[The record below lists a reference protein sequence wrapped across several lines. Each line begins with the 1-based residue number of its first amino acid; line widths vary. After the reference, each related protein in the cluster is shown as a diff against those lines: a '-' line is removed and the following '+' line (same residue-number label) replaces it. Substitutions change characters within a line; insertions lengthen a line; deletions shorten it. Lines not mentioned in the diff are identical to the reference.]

1 MAVTRNALRFAI
13 AAGVVAA
20 TNALPAKALDTIT
33 FNPGLISTN
42 AGNLNPNQQFAVDL
56 ESLTTAVPLDGGFE
70 YGFRYRNVTAAS
82 TGTGLFAGVTG
93 IARVVG
99 NPNNITISYNS
110 SVDDI
115 VGNSPELFSR
125 SLNVSVPAF
134 YLSGLCQVCG
144 ESNTITI
151 STTAASGL
159 TGGAFEGA
167 VDELGTPT
175 SGLYSFNSTAPIAFN
190 FGSSPFRGTFSFTG
204 STEFSGIQPLV
215 NGRNF
220 TITAVP
226 GPLPIAGAAFAFC
239 WSRKL
244 RQRINDQTT
253 I

>member
-42 AGNLNPNQQFAVDL
+42 AGNINPNQQFAVDL
-56 ESLTTAVPLDGGFE
+56 ESLTTAVPPAGGSD
-70 YGFRYRNVTAAS
+70 YGFRYRNVTAAAP
-82 TGTGLFAGVTG
+82 GTGLFAGVTG
-93 IARVVG
+93 TARTVG
-99 NPNNITISYNS
+99 QPNNITIFYNS

-115 VGNSPELFSR
+115 VGNSPELFGR
-125 SLNVSVPAF
+125 SLNVTVATF
-134 YLSGLCQVCG
+134 YLTGSCQVCG

-151 STTAASGL
+151 STTTASGL
-159 TGGAFEGA
+159 TGGEFQGA
-167 VDELGTPT
+167 VDESGTPT
-175 SGLYSFNSTAPIAFN
+175 SGLYTFKSTDPIAFN

-204 STEFSGIQPLV
+204 STQFSGTQPLA
-215 NGRNF
+215 NAGNF

-226 GPLPIAGAAFAFC
+226 GPLPIAGAAFAFG